1 MRRTAGGAANLAPSL
16 LRVTRPAHRPFRC
29 VDSSRRLVP
38 HHLVPHHLF
47 RSVGGARRLSLVL
60 ITSAHHLLT
69 STYQPITCF
78 AVWAVLVASAVQTV
92 RAIESPGPED
102 DRQCA

>member
-1 MRRTAGGAANLAPSL
+1 MRITYFAMSTLMITDKLIIYFAVWAVLVAY
-16 LRVTRPAHRPFRC
+16 HFY
-29 VDSSRRLVP
+29 SSP
-38 HHLVPHHLF
+38 ITSIH
-47 RSVGGARRLSLVL
+47 RLSLIL
-60 ITSAHHLLT
+60 IT
-69 STYQPITCF
+69 YQLITCF

>member
-1 MRRTAGGAANLAPSL
+1 MIT
-16 LRVTRPAHRPFRC
+16 
-29 VDSSRRLVP
+29 DE
-38 HHLVPHHLF
+38 
-47 RSVGGARRLSLVL
+47 L
-60 ITSAHHLLT
+60 IT
-69 STYQPITCF
+69 YF